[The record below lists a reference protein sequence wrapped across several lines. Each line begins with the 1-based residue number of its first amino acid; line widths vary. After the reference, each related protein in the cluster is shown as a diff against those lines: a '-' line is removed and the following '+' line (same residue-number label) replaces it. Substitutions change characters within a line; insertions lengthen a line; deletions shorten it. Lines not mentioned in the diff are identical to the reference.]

1 MLYKTIALSLS
12 FITLSAITHRLP
24 ATDATITDL
33 TKEAAVI
40 NLDSKK
46 FDKYSDEAM
55 LLKMDD
61 LFTEIYDQL
70 STHGEMPQFPL
81 FKKALLGYYNL
92 LAQGEIENRN
102 TLTIIDF
109 SLPSDKKR
117 LWIVDLEKKEVLH
130 HDLVAHGR
138 NTGNVKAEHFSDT
151 PNSHMSSL
159 GFYVTGETYY
169 GKHGF
174 SLRLEGM
181 EAGFNKNAFARAIVV
196 HGADY
201 VSQDFIKRNGR
212 LGRSYGCPAVSRDIS
227 DRVINAIKNKSC
239 MFIYA
244 SAVDYEVNSNLLN
257 AQTALE
263 YLTSKSFI

>member
-1 MLYKTIALSLS
+1 MLYKTIVLSLS
-12 FITLSAITHRLP
+12 FIALSAFTHRLP
-24 ATDATITDL
+24 ATDATIIDL
-33 TKEAAVI
+33 TKETAIAH
-40 NLDSKK
+40 LDNER
-46 FDKYSDEAM
+46 SDEDSEEAM
-55 LLKMDD
+55 MLKMGD
-61 LFTEIYDQL
+61 LFTGLYHDL
-70 STHGEMPQFPL
+70 SSRHEMPQYPL

-92 LAQGEIENRN
+92 LAQEKLENEHI
-102 TLTIIDF
+102 LTIIDF

-117 LWIVDLEKKEVLH
+117 LWILDLEKKEVLH
-130 HDLVAHGR
+130 NDLVAHGR
-138 NTGNVKAEHFSDT
+138 NTGNVKAENFSDT

-181 EAGFNKNAFARAIVV
+181 ETGFNENAFSRAIVV

-201 VSQDFIKRNGR
+201 VSQDFIKKNGR
-212 LGRSYGCPAVSRDIS
+212 LGRSYGCPAVSRNIS
-227 DRVINAIKNKSC
+227 DQVINAIKNKSC

-244 SAVDYEVNSNLLN
+244 PAMDYEVSSNLLN

>member
-1 MLYKTIALSLS
+1 MLYKTIVLSLS
-12 FITLSAITHRLP
+12 FIALSAFTHRLP
-24 ATDATITDL
+24 ATDASIIGL
-33 TKEAAVI
+33 TEEAAIVK
-40 NLDSKK
+40 LDKEK
-46 FDKYSDEAM
+46 SDEESEEARM
-55 LLKMDD
+55 LKMDG
-61 LFTEIYDQL
+61 LFTDLYNEI
-70 STHGEMPQFPL
+70 STHGKMPQYPL

-92 LAQGEIENRN
+92 LAQGKVDNKDV
-102 TLTIIDF
+102 LTIIDF

-130 HDLVAHGR
+130 NDLVAHGR
-138 NTGNVKAEHFSDT
+138 NTGNVTAESFSDI

-181 EAGFNKNAFARAIVV
+181 ETGFNKNAFARAIVV

-201 VSQDFIKRNGR
+201 VSQEFIKKNGR
-212 LGRSYGCPAVSRDIS
+212 LGRSYGCPAVSNDIS
-227 DRVINAIKNKSC
+227 NQVIHAIKGKSC

-244 SAVDYEVNSNLLN
+244 PAMDYDVNSNLLN
-257 AQTALE
+257 QQTALE
-263 YLTSKSFI
+263 YLAAQVFI